1 MADKFEEI
9 EARVLHP
16 EQGHV
21 HLLRHSRDLVMVDS
35 RTFGVDVECAPRT
48 LFTVCNWKA
57 Q

>member
-21 HLLRHSRDLVMVDS
+21 HLLQHSRDLVMVDS

>member
-21 HLLRHSRDLVMVDS
+21 HLLQHSRDLVIPGLAEA
-35 RTFGVDVECAPRT
+35 RCAIVLER
-48 LFTVCNWKA
+48 
-57 Q
+57 